1 MKWVVAC
8 ILALSVQTAKAQM
21 MFGRQWETAVALS
34 QADMDMIKATLARQ
48 IHDKAVG
55 TSASWSNP
63 ASGNSGTI
71 TLVKTFVRNG
81 LRCEQIDY
89 RLVSS
94 GAGRPYDDY
103 TLTSCQLADGTWKLS

>member
-1 MKWVVAC
+1 M
-8 ILALSVQTAKAQM
+8 LALSVQTAEAQM

-48 IHDKAVG
+48 IHGKAVG

-89 RLVSS
+89 RLISS